1 MSFENPTPLVVGATG
16 TLDGRHV
23 RVAGRVVMGM
33 EERGETYVWNEFN
46 VVDSFGRRST
56 LVFEESEAGPEWKL
70 FKMIEPLR
78 AMSASEAAA
87 KSVGDTVDLD
97 GTPTRITLVN
107 QSRVIYVEGQG
118 PDGVE
123 VGDVANYF
131 NADRGD
137 RMLVVSWTGE
147 EVEFFEGRDLPA
159 QAVAE
164 AFRMPGDAPALR
176 NTAGFS
182 RDPAAATGGNSIIG
196 YVVFAVFA
204 FFSLFS
210 CTRCNQGSTSSAPS
224 RATAPLPAPKKAA
237 PLLRL
242 TTGAQGS
249 LAQIRY
255 TIESHALVEIARV
268 GTRHDEH
275 EYSLAGGTGE
285 RALLINALNGLEK
298 EWHLLLPVTG
308 STELLT
314 LSPQEAATRRK
325 GAPIPLGGRTF
336 RITSLYQAATRAT
349 DGAAG
354 ASATWPALQY
364 GFIAQDGADW
374 LVARWT
380 EQGVRFFRG
389 RTIAE
394 ADVLAAFGPGSG
406 KTR

>member
-1 MSFENPTPLVVGATG
+1 
-16 TLDGRHV
+16 
-23 RVAGRVVMGM
+23 MGM

-78 AMSASEAAA
+78 SMSASEAAA
-87 KSVGDTVDLD
+87 KRVGATVDLD
-97 GTPTRITLVN
+97 GTSTRITLVAE
-107 QSRVIYVEGQG
+107 SRVLCIEGQG

-123 VGDVANYF
+123 VGDVAKYF

-147 EVEFFEGRDLPA
+147 EIEFFEGRDLSA
-159 QAVAE
+159 QMMAE
-164 AFRMPGDAPALR
+164 AFGLPGDAPALGR
-176 NTAGFS
+176 TSGFS
-182 RDPAAATGGNSIIG
+182 RDTSAATGGNSIIG

-210 CTRCNQGSTSSAPS
+210 CTRCNQGTTSSAPS

-242 TTGAQGS
+242 NPGAQGT

-255 TIESHALVEIARV
+255 TIEGHALVEIARV
-268 GTRHDEH
+268 GARHDEH
-275 EYSLAGGTGE
+275 EYSLTSGAGE

-308 STELLT
+308 SAELLT

-336 RITSLYQAATRAT
+336 RITSLYQATTRAT

-354 ASATWPALQY
+354 ATAVWPALQY

-394 ADVLAAFGPGSG
+394 ADVLTALGPGQG
-406 KTR
+406 KPR

>member
-1 MSFENPTPLVVGATG
+1 MSFENPTPLIVGATG
-16 TLDGRHV
+16 TLDGRRV
-23 RVAGRVVMGM
+23 RVAGRVVVGM
-33 EERGETYVWNEFN
+33 EESGETYSWNEFN
-46 VVDSFGRRST
+46 VVDSFGRAST
-56 LVFEESEAGPEWKL
+56 LVFEETEAGPEWKL
-70 FKMIEPLR
+70 FKFIEPLR
-78 AMSASEAAA
+78 VMSVSDAAA
-87 KSVGDTVDLD
+87 KRVGDMVDLD
-97 GTPTRITLVN
+97 GMPTRVTLVAE
-107 QSRVIYVEGQG
+107 SRVLCIEGQG

-123 VGDVANYF
+123 VGDVAKYF

-164 AFRMPGDAPALR
+164 AFGLPGDAPALR
-176 NTAGFS
+176 RTSGFS
-182 RDPAAATGGNSIIG
+182 RDTSATKGGNSIIG

-210 CTRCNQGSTSSAPS
+210 CTQCNQGTTSRQPS

-242 TTGAQGS
+242 NPGAQGT

-255 TIESHALVEIARV
+255 TIEGHALVEIARV

-275 EYSLAGGTGE
+275 EYSLAGGAGE

-298 EWHLLLPVTG
+298 EWHLLQPVTG
-308 STELLT
+308 IPELLT

-325 GAPIPLGGRTF
+325 GAPIPLGGRTYY
-336 RITSLYQAATRAT
+336 ITSLYQATTRVT
-349 DGAAG
+349 DGAG
-354 ASATWPALQY
+354 ASTVWPPLQY
-364 GFIAQDGADW
+364 GFIAQDGPDW

-389 RTIAE
+389 RTVSE
-394 ADVLAAFGPGSG
+394 SDVLTALGPGPG
-406 KTR
+406 KPR